1 MADTFDLTFQPG
13 AVLCLQTR
21 AAPWLD
27 QLAEGL
33 SRLPPCR
40 QLPQGSVRW
49 LRLGPEEWW
58 CFVQSQTED
67 MHMPQLRIAQAAGTQ
82 PHACV
87 DLSSAYLSCVLPT
100 AQDILSC
107 GCDLDIERLPNDF
120 AGRTRLAQF
129 PAVVART
136 PEYPGALRLWT
147 EASLADSLSL
157 WLSHTARV
165 LGHRD

>member
-1 MADTFDLTFQPG
+1 MADTSDLTLHPG

-27 QLAEGL
+27 QLADGL

-40 QLPQGSVRW
+40 QLPQGAVRW

-58 CFVQSQTED
+58 CVAQSQTEN
-67 MHMPQLRIAQAAGTQ
+67 MQAQRLRIAHAAGAQ

-87 DLSSAYLSCVLPT
+87 DLGSAYLSCVLPS
-100 AQDILSC
+100 AQDIVSC
-107 GCDLDIERLPNDF
+107 GCDLDIEQLPEDF
-120 AGRTRLAQF
+120 ASRTRLAQF
-129 PAVVART
+129 PVVLARE
-136 PEYPGALRLWT
+136 PERPGTLRLWT

-157 WLSHTARV
+157 WLSHTARM